1 MSVRG
6 NSTKKAEESAA
17 ESTFWTLGG
26 RIGERALGVISIA
39 ALARLLSP
47 SDFGIVAMAG
57 AVASFV
63 EVFGLFGF
71 DWALVRLQAPT
82 VAHYNTAWSLRL
94 TVTAV
99 LACITASLAV
109 PTALFFKTP
118 QVTPLLLMIAANIL
132 IGSLENI
139 GTVDFR
145 RNMQFKKEFALG
157 LIAKFVGFGVS
168 LTIAFTTRSYWALI
182 LGITANRAASVIGS
196 YVLSSFRPRLDY
208 SKRSDLLAFSSW
220 ILLGSLAETAQE
232 KLTNAF
238 IGRTFGA
245 AITGLYAMATELS
258 LLATTEIAAPIN
270 RAMFSR
276 YVHLNQDINLL
287 RSGFLT
293 TSGIIW
299 LIGLPTAIG
308 LASCAPEVIGVA
320 LGNHWTGAAQ
330 VLSLLAFSGAA
341 KVTAANTHYIYWAL
355 GRSKLVTTLSLIDLA
370 LFIPAATA
378 GSLLHGIVGIAYASV
393 FASVCLAVI
402 NYSFLLTILDLS
414 LWTIIKRNCRIVIA
428 TSLMGTVIVYS
439 SSHYPQNNH
448 IAIKLLALVLIG
460 VSVYTVVITT
470 LWLLS
475 SKPDGAE
482 RTFLTLFLKTVKK
495 SGVHLRM
502 LSP

>member
-1 MSVRG
+1 MSER
-6 NSTKKAEESAA
+6 STSTIKAEESAT

-26 RIGERALGVISIA
+26 RIGERALGIISIA

-57 AVASFV
+57 VVASFV

-71 DWALVRLQAPT
+71 DWALVRMQAPT
-82 VAHYNTAWSLRL
+82 AAHYNTAWSLRL
-94 TVTAV
+94 TVNAV
-99 LACITASLAV
+99 LAVITASLAV
-109 PTALFFKTP
+109 PTALFFRTP
-118 QVTPLLLMIAANIL
+118 QVTPLLLVIAANSL

-145 RNMQFKKEFALG
+145 RNMHFKKEFASG
-157 LIAKFVGFGVS
+157 LIAKFAGFVVS
-168 LTIAFTTRSYWALI
+168 LTIALTTRSYWALI
-182 LGITANRAASVIGS
+182 LGITANRAASVIAS

-208 SKRSDLLAFSSW
+208 SKRRDLLAFSFW
-220 ILLGSLAETAQE
+220 LLLGSLAETAQE
-232 KLTNAF
+232 KLTSAF
-238 IGRTFGA
+238 IGRTYGA
-245 AITGLYAMATELS
+245 AINGLYALATELS

-276 YVHLNQDINLL
+276 YIHLNKDLNLL

-320 LGNHWTGAAQ
+320 LGDKWSGSAQ

-341 KVTAANTHYIYWAL
+341 KVTAANTHYVYWAL
-355 GRSKLVTTLSLIDLA
+355 GRGRLVTTLSLIDLA
-370 LFIPAATA
+370 LFIPAAA
-378 GSLLHGIVGIAYASV
+378 VGSLLHGIVGIAYASV

-402 NYSFLLTILDLS
+402 NYGFLLTILDLS
-414 LWTIIKRNCRIVIA
+414 LWTVVARNWRIVIA
-428 TSLMGTVIVYS
+428 TSLMGTVVVYS
-439 SSHYPQNNH
+439 SNHYLQNNPLS
-448 IAIKLLALVLIG
+448 IRLLALVLIG
-460 VSVYTVVITT
+460 AGVYTAMIAT

-475 SKPDGAE
+475 SKPDGTE
-482 RTFLTLFLKTVKK
+482 RIFLTHCLNTVRKL
-495 SGVHLRM
+495 GVRLRR